1 LEGIIVDNAMSPLT
15 RDLAEVIAPLR
26 DDEERRAAA
35 AALSALDLRRPMV
48 YGVELRIDKRR
59 GAQPNRQIGVLLAD
73 LDGYLPYEVI
83 VGDDGTVVS
92 AEARPDLVPPF
103 TDDEVAEAAVL
114 ARADAR
120 LAEVT
125 RRWGTR
131 HGVFYPT
138 QHGHGQDHKPATPG
152 RRRVGLHFFDASD
165 PANLVP
171 LASAVV
177 NLTAGDVTSVEL
189 H

>member
-1 LEGIIVDNAMSPLT
+1 MIVDNAMSALT
-15 RDLAEVIAPLR
+15 RDLAEVIAPL
-26 DDEERRAAA
+26 DDEEERRAAA
-35 AALSALDLRRPMV
+35 AALSALDLRRPIV

-59 GAQPNRQIGVLLAD
+59 GAQPHRQIGVPLAD
-73 LDGYLPYEVI
+73 LDGYLPHEVI
-83 VGDDGTVVS
+83 VGDDGTIV
-92 AEARPDLVPPF
+92 AAQARPDLVPPF
-103 TDDEVAEAAVL
+103 TEDEVAEAGVL

-125 RRWGTR
+125 RRWETR
-131 HGVFYPT
+131 HALFYPT
-138 QHGHGQDHKPATPG
+138 QHGHDHDDDEPVIPG
-152 RRRVGLHFFDASD
+152 RRLVGLHFFDATD

-177 NLTAGDVTSVEL
+177 DLTAGAVASLEL

>member
-1 LEGIIVDNAMSPLT
+1 MSPLT

-35 AALSALDLRRPMV
+35 AALSTLDLRRPAI
-48 YGVELRIDKRR
+48 YGVELRIKKRR
-59 GAQPNRQIGVLLAD
+59 GAQPHRQINVLLAD
-73 LDGYLPYEVI
+73 LDGYLPHEVI
-83 VGDDGTVVS
+83 VGDDGTVIS

-103 TDDEVAEAAVL
+103 TEDEVAEAAVL

-125 RRWGTR
+125 RRWATR

-138 QHGHGQDHKPATPG
+138 QHGHDHDEVSAERG
-152 RRRVGLHFFDASD
+152 RRRVGLHFFDTSD
-165 PANLVP
+165 PANLLP

-177 NLTAGDVTSVEL
+177 DLTAGEVTSVEL

>member
-1 LEGIIVDNAMSPLT
+1 MDNAMSGLT
-15 RDLAEVIAPLR
+15 RDLAEVIAPLD
-26 DDEERRAAA
+26 DDEERRAVT
-35 AALSALDLRRPMV
+35 AALSAVELRRPLV

-59 GAQPNRQIGVLLAD
+59 GAPPHRQIGVLLAD

-83 VGDDGTVVS
+83 VGDDGMVVA

-103 TDDEVAEAAVL
+103 TEDEVAEAGVL
-114 ARADAR
+114 ARTDAR

-125 RRWGTR
+125 RRWETKPA
-131 HGVFYPT
+131 VYYPT
-138 QHGHGQDHKPATPG
+138 QHGHDHDDEPVVPG
-152 RRRVGLHFFDASD
+152 RRLVGLHFFDASD

-177 NLTAGDVTSVEL
+177 DLTAGDVTSVEL